1 MPGRASLCEGP
12 AARYVWR
19 GRPGVRRARGGPGP
33 VSEPS
38 RAVAIPLAVN
48 SGLRGAG
55 WEQARASAGRA
66 APAAVASR
74 AAAAVC

>member
-1 MPGRASLCEGP
+1 MKGPRRGTSGGGGRGFVE
-12 AARYVWR
+12 R
-19 GRPGVRRARGGPGP
+19 GGGPGP